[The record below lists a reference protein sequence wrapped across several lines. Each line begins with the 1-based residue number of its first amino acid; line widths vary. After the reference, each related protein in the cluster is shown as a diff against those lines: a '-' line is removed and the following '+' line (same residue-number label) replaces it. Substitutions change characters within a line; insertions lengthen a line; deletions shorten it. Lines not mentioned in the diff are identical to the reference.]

1 MGAPIGVA
9 ARASHAVQALT
20 AMDKVVASA
29 AAAVG
34 DVPDGASLLFGG
46 FGVVQGWPNSLLLA
60 LRDRGPRDLTLI
72 FNTPGVGPLSAQI
85 LAEAGLVR
93 KVVASFA
100 AYPTRATAVDDQIRA
115 GRIELELVPQGTLAE
130 RVRAG
135 GAGIPAFYTPTGVG
149 TQVADGKERRTFG
162 GREYILETALT
173 ADYAFIRA
181 HRADRLGNLVY
192 RRGGRNLHPVFATG
206 GRVTLAE
213 VDEVVEPGA
222 LDPECVVTPGIYVD
236 RVVRTE
242 HPLDVGEIR
251 ALSRRYGRAIHVEP
265 RPDLGGLPPDLMT
278 LRAALL
284 LRDGE
289 YVNLGLGLPTLLS
302 NHIPG
307 ARDVVLHSENGMLN
321 FGPLADEGD
330 EDVDLY
336 NASGQLVS
344 LLAGASFFDSVHAH
358 AMARGG
364 RVTTVVLG
372 AFQVSERGDLA
383 NWRVPESGKGGI
395 GGAMDL
401 AAGGARVVVVT
412 YHTTRSLAPKLVR
425 ACTYPLTAL
434 GCVRE
439 IVTDL
444 ALITVEPEG
453 FVLREVAPDVTVDR
467 VRSLTGAPLVVAPDL
482 REMRFT

>member
-1 MGAPIGVA
+1 
-9 ARASHAVQALT
+9 
-20 AMDKVVASA
+20 MDKVVPGA
-29 AAAVG
+29 AAAVA

-60 LRDRGPRDLTLI
+60 LREHGARDLTLI
-72 FNTPGVGPLSAQI
+72 FNTPGVGPMSAQI
-85 LAEAGLVR
+85 LAGAGLVR
-93 KVVASFA
+93 RIVASFA
-100 AYPTRATAVDDQIRA
+100 AYPTRATPIEEQIKA
-115 GRIELELVPQGTLAE
+115 GKVTLELVPQGTLAE

-149 TQVADGKERRTFG
+149 TVVAEGKEHRSFG
-162 GREYILETALT
+162 GREYILEMALT
-173 ADYAFIRA
+173 ADYAFVRA

-192 RRGGRNLHPVFATG
+192 RRGARNLHPVFATG
-206 GRVTLAE
+206 GRITVAE
-213 VDEVVEPGA
+213 VDEIVEPGG
-222 LDPECVVTPGIYVD
+222 LDPECVATPGIYVD

-242 HPLDVGEIR
+242 HPLDVEEVR

-278 LRAALL
+278 RRAALL

-302 NHIPG
+302 NHVPG
-307 ARDVVLHSENGMLN
+307 VRQVILHSENGMLN
-321 FGPLADEGD
+321 FGPLVGEGE
-330 EDVDLY
+330 EDIDLY

-344 LLAGASFFDSVHAH
+344 LLPGASFFDSIYAH
-358 AMARGG
+358 GMARGG

-383 NWRVPESGKGGI
+383 NWNVPQTGKGGI

-401 AAGGARVVVVT
+401 AAGGARVLVVT
-412 YHTTRSLAPKLVR
+412 YHTTRRLEPKLVQE
-425 ACTYPLTAL
+425 CTYPLTAPA
-434 GCVRE
+434 CVKD

-444 ALITVEPEG
+444 AYITVESEG
-453 FVLREVAPDVTVDR
+453 FLLRELAPGVEARR
-467 VRSLTGAPLVVAPDL
+467 VQELTGAPLHLSPDL
-482 REMRFT
+482 REMRFQ

>member
-1 MGAPIGVA
+1 
-9 ARASHAVQALT
+9 
-20 AMDKVVASA
+20 MDKVVASA
-29 AAAVG
+29 AAAVA

-60 LRDRGPRDLTLI
+60 LRDHGARDLTLI
-72 FNTPGVGPLSAQI
+72 FNTPGVGPLSAQC

-93 KVVASFA
+93 HVIASFA
-100 AYPTRATAVDDQIRA
+100 AYPTRVTAIEEQVRA
-115 GRIELELVPQGTLAE
+115 GKIGLELVPQGTLAE

-149 TQVADGKERRTFG
+149 TLVAEGKEHRMFD
-162 GREYILETALT
+162 GREYILERALR
-173 ADYAFIRA
+173 ADYAFLRA
-181 HRADRLGNLVY
+181 HRADRHGNLVY
-192 RRGGRNLHPVFATG
+192 RRGARNLHPAFATG
-206 GRVTLAE
+206 ARVTLAE
-213 VDEVVEPGA
+213 VDEVIESGA
-222 LDPECVVTPGIYVD
+222 IDPECVVTPGIYVD

-242 HPLDVGEIR
+242 HPLDVEEIR

-265 RPDLGGLPPDLMT
+265 RPDLGGLPADLMT
-278 LRAALL
+278 RRASLL

-302 NHIPG
+302 NHVTG
-307 ARDVVLHSENGMLN
+307 TRDIVLHSENGMLN
-321 FGPLADEGD
+321 FGPLVEEGE

-344 LLAGASFFDSVHAH
+344 LLPGASFFDSVAAH
-358 AMARGG
+358 GMARGG
-364 RVTTVVLG
+364 RLSTVVLG

-383 NWRVPESGKGGI
+383 NWNVPASGKGGI

-412 YHTTRSLAPKLVR
+412 YHTTRALEPKLLR
-425 ACTYPLTAL
+425 ACTYPLTARA
-434 GCVRE
+434 CVRD

-444 ALITVEPEG
+444 AYITVEPEG
-453 FVLREVAPDVTVDR
+453 FVLRETAPGVSVAR
-467 VRSLTGAPLVVAPDL
+467 VQELTGASLHVASDV
-482 REMRFT
+482 REMEFG